1 MRRKDIAEETVFG
14 GGKGFSL
21 LDEIL
26 PADLLKDEHTLAQLA
41 SVFFLSGSAESNGHT
56 STSDVP
62 GVADVY
68 RILVEQIPAIVFI
81 AFLDKSFGEAYVSP
95 QIEKTL
101 GFTQEEWI
109 NDPIRWYEQ
118 IHPDDKERWSVE
130 VAQMLLTGE
139 PLCSDYRVI
148 TRQNE
153 TVRFQCDV
161 KIVRHPDGHPWFIHG
176 TAFDITRQHQDE
188 KALREYADR
197 MKVLSQSLLDIQES
211 ERRRIALELHD
222 QIGQILTGLKLKLE
236 ILVRTESLSSNDGFD
251 EVQSLVNE
259 LISRTRELSL
269 DLRPATLDHLGL
281 LAALHRLLRH
291 YNSQT
296 SIKVDLKHEGLE
308 NRRFRPELETAA
320 FRIVQEG
327 LTNIARHAES
337 EEAVVSI
344 FALTDKLTIEIED
357 FGSGFDPTDIFAVGQ
372 SSGLTGMRERA
383 ILLGG
388 TFSVESQPGHT
399 RLTAEWELPRLA

>member
-1 MRRKDIAEETVFG
+1 M
-14 GGKGFSL
+14 
-21 LDEIL
+21 L
-26 PADLLKDEHTLAQLA
+26 PPELLKDEHTLAELA
-41 SVFFLSGSAESNGHT
+41 GVFFRAGSVETDGAT
-56 STSDVP
+56 ATDTP
-62 GVADVY
+62 GLADVY

-95 QIEKTL
+95 QIEETL
-101 GFTQEEWI
+101 GFTQEEWL

-118 IHPDDKERWSVE
+118 IHPDDKGRWSTE

-139 PLCSDYRVI
+139 PLSSDYRVI
-148 TRQNE
+148 ARHGRI
-153 TVRFQCDV
+153 VHFRCDV
-161 KIVRHPDGHPWFIHG
+161 KIVRHADGHPWFIHG
-176 TAFDITRQHQDE
+176 TAFDTTKQQHDE
-188 KALREYADR
+188 EALREYAER

-236 ILVRTESLSSNDGFD
+236 MLGRTEPRSSNSGFD
-251 EVQSLVNE
+251 EVQALVNE
-259 LISRTRELSL
+259 LITRTRELSL

-291 YNSQT
+291 YTSQT
-296 SIKVDLKHEGLE
+296 SIQVNFKHEGLRD
-308 NRRFRPELETAA
+308 RRFRPELETAA

-327 LTNIARHAES
+327 LTNVARHAEAD
-337 EEAVVSI
+337 EAAVSI
-344 FALTDKLTIEIED
+344 YALSDKLTIEIED
-357 FGSGFDPTDIFAVGQ
+357 RGIGFDPSAVLAVGQ

-388 TFSVESQPGHT
+388 SFTVESRPGHT
-399 RLTAEWELPRLA
+399 CLTAEWEVDANSD